1 MKDHRLRNH
10 IPIGAPAR
18 REPFVGD
25 EPDLRVSLGFTPSWF
40 NKRLGIDFAEQWHSD
55 PVYRYEALL
64 KMKQELHRTFPMIPY
79 FQVKMEDGIER
90 TCATISGVHGIVL
103 IPMLYG
109 IEPLYR
115 VDRWPDAKG
124 GTRVEKAQLEHLEP
138 FDLQTHPVMAQLF
151 EQMDT
156 IEERWGQIQGY
167 LNYQGV
173 LNVAMKVRG
182 SEIFLDI
189 YDDPDFA
196 HFFFDHIARTIEAVS
211 KLVQERQRRSG
222 FYVNQLS
229 MSNCVVNMISPQQYE
244 DFILPH
250 DLRLSKEYERFGI
263 HTCNWDVTPYIDAL
277 RKIEKMGYLDSGMMA
292 DMRKAKAM
300 FPKARRAVL
309 YSPAKLQESPVEE
322 IKRDMEKIY
331 EELSPCD
338 VVVADVQATTPH
350 SRVNEFLQ
358 ICRTLEEEPLGLVS
372 KGNTMLAPRSRGSP
386 DIFWGRLGHLRE
398 CVRWSDNC

>member
-18 REPFVGD
+18 REPLVGD

-40 NKRLGIDFAEQWHSD
+40 SKRLGIDFAEQWHLD
-55 PVYRYEALL
+55 PVYRYEAVL

-90 TCATISGVHGIVL
+90 TCAAISGVHGIML

-109 IEPLYR
+109 IEPSYW

-138 FDLQTHPVMAQLF
+138 SDLQTHPVMAQLF

-167 LNYQGV
+167 PNYQGV
-173 LNVAMKVRG
+173 LNVAVKVRG
-182 SEIFLDI
+182 SEVFLDMC
-189 YDDPDFA
+189 DDPDFA
-196 HFFFDHIARTIEAVS
+196 HFFFDHIARTIEVVA
-211 KLVQERQRRSG
+211 KRVQERQRRSG

-292 DMRKAKAM
+292 DLKRVKET
-300 FPKARRAVL
+300 FPDARRAVL
-309 YSPAKLQESPVEE
+309 YGPVELENKTLLE
-322 IKRDMEKIY
+322 IRADIERLATEY
-331 EELSPCD
+331 APCD
-338 VVVADVQATTPH
+338 IVMADVESTTPD
-350 SRVNEFLQ
+350 SRVLDFLR
-358 ICRTLEEEPLGLVS
+358 IVEE
-372 KGNTMLAPRSRGSP
+372 TRG
-386 DIFWGRLGHLRE
+386 
-398 CVRWSDNC
+398 